1 MTSRPITYASA
12 PSAEEQKERPQ
23 SEMAYVALRRRILL
37 GQLPPGER
45 LKIEVL
51 QKDFSLSST
60 PLREALTRLTAE
72 GLVVSV
78 ENRGFRTAPLN
89 VADLRDITH
98 LRAVL
103 EADALTDSIARGDAV
118 WESSIV
124 AAHHRL
130 EQQERRIAEG
140 QGGRDEDWTVLHKA
154 FHMALLSACSYP
166 RVIAMCENLFDQSER
181 YRRFAAR
188 VETGARDVPGEHA
201 AMMEAALARDV
212 DRARHMLIGH
222 LMRTG
227 DGVAKKL
234 DARNP
239 APRRG
244 RGMFGAQLAPQDMG
258 Q

>member
-1 MTSRPITYASA
+1 MTSRSTTYATPPA
-12 PSAEEQKERPQ
+12 AEEQKDRSQ
-23 SEMAYVALRRRILL
+23 SETAYVTLRRRILL

-51 QKDFSLSST
+51 QKDLALSST

-78 ENRGFRTAPLN
+78 ENRGFRTAPLS
-89 VADLRDITH
+89 VADLRDLTH
-98 LRAVL
+98 LRVVL

-130 EQQERRIAEG
+130 EQHEQRVAEG
-140 QGGRDEDWTVLHKA
+140 EGGRDEDWTALHKA

-166 RVIAMCENLFDQSER
+166 RVIVMCENLFDQSER
-181 YRRFAAR
+181 YRRFAVR

-212 DRARHMLIGH
+212 GRARHMLTGH

-227 DGVAKKL
+227 DGVARNL

-244 RGMFGAQLAPQDMG
+244 RGRGLFGAS
-258 Q
+258 